1 MAPRRISVGIL
12 ARSLVL
18 VGLWLQSLWCL
29 GAAAPAPADTLYLV
43 ESNGNHLSETYR
55 YLTEPFTAPATPQHA
70 DSLWQAGRFGPG
82 PWHRTLNL
90 GFVHQRLWLRLV
102 AKNTL
107 PTQAR
112 FLWSIYNYTDSAT
125 LYGRRQ
131 GETRFRRIA
140 AASSRVPAAERLFP
154 ARSLSLPFTLG
165 AGETAEL
172 YLRIDHHA
180 GALYVPTDVTTTEDF
195 LAWEVS
201 YAFHKR
207 WIWLLGFYWG
217 SALFNLVLFAY
228 LRDKIHLWYVLYV
241 GCTTIFLLME
251 DGLDALML
259 SRGPFQVLWAVG
271 QFNFMLL
278 ATACGIR
285 IMQLFLRL
293 RACAPRLHR
302 AGNWLAGL
310 VLGFVAAYTLLYPAA
325 VRAAG
330 TGLLLLN
337 GVREL
342 LLAATFAYGWLVLF
356 ALLRTR
362 RHRRLALYYALTYF
376 FFFAGFSLFWLNH
389 IGVTNLHL
397 MQPNALAW
405 GLFFELL
412 VLSALLTGRFQ
423 HTLRQNAQLRIR
435 QLWQRNAQGARLIA
449 AQEEEREQLARELH
463 DALGPNLAALHLA
476 WQGQAVQQA
485 LSSSPEAAA
494 AGRHTELLLRHLR
507 DEVRTFSHAV
517 LPAEPGLGSLSE
529 SIGAL
534 AELINLYGSPIV
546 RTYCDEGL
554 DQLPQPL
561 QQAAYRIAAELLN
574 NAVRHAHATS
584 VQVQLLRLPAILE
597 ILVDDDGGGFKN
609 TKNGSG
615 IGLRGVYARTEYL
628 RGQVHIDSSENGT
641 TIVVRLP
648 C

>member
-1 MAPRRISVGIL
+1 MTRRRICIGVVARGL
-12 ARSLVL
+12 AL
-18 VGLWLQSLWCL
+18 VGLWLHSLWCL
-29 GAAAPAPADTLYLV
+29 GAAAPAPADTLFLV

-55 YLTEPFTAPATPQHA
+55 YLTEPFSAPPTPQHA

-102 AKNTL
+102 VKNTL
-107 PTQAR
+107 PAPTR

-125 LYGRRQ
+125 LYGRRP
-131 GETRFRRIA
+131 GETQFRRLA

-165 AGETAEL
+165 AGEVAEL

-180 GALYVPTDVTTTEDF
+180 GALYMPTDVTTTEDF
-195 LAWEVS
+195 LAWEVT
-201 YAFHKR
+201 YAFDKH
-207 WIWLLGFYWG
+207 WVWLLGFYWG

-241 GCTTIFLLME
+241 GCTTLFLIME
-251 DGLDALML
+251 DGLDALL
-259 SRGPFQVLWAVG
+259 LPSGPFQLLWAVG

-278 ATACGIR
+278 ATACGIS

-293 RACAPRLHR
+293 RAGWPRLHR
-302 AGNWLAGL
+302 AGSWLAGL
-310 VLGFVAAYTLLYPAA
+310 ALGFVGVYTLLYPAA
-325 VRAAG
+325 ARTAG

-342 LLAATFAYGWLVLF
+342 LLAAIFAYGWVVLL
-356 ALLRTR
+356 ALLRKR
-362 RHRRLALYYALTYF
+362 RHRRLALYYGLTYL

-389 IGVTNLHL
+389 IGFTNLHL

-435 QLWQRNAQGARLIA
+435 QLRQRNAQGARLIA

-476 WQGQAVQQA
+476 WQGKAVQQA

-517 LPAEPGLGSLSE
+517 LPVEPGLGSLSE
-529 SIGAL
+529 SVEAL
-534 AELINLYGSPIV
+534 TELINLYGSPTV
-546 RTYCDEGL
+546 RTYCDKGL
-554 DQLPQPL
+554 DQLPPSL
-561 QQAAYRIAAELLN
+561 QQTAYRIAAELLN
-574 NAVRHAHATS
+574 NAVRHARATC
-584 VQVQLLRLPAILE
+584 VQVQLLRLPAALE
-597 ILVDDDGGGFKN
+597 ILVEDDGGGFKN
-609 TKNGSG
+609 TKNGTG
-615 IGLRGVYARTEYL
+615 IGLRGVHARTEYL
-628 RGQVHIDSSENGT
+628 RGQVHIDSSDQGT